1 MASDYLLEIEGIKGE
16 STDSKHPNSIE
27 IESFSW
33 GATQP
38 GAHAGGGGGGAGKVV
53 FQDIHFVSQLS
64 SASPELFLA
73 CATGQHIKKAILFVR
88 KAGKEQQEYYKVTLE
103 DILVSSYQQAG
114 DATNDAGASVPV
126 DQFSLNFTRIGLDY
140 KVQKAD
146 GSLDRSVQA
155 GYDLKAN
162 KKI

>member
-1 MASDYLLEIEGIKGE
+1 M
-16 STDSKHPNSIE
+16 
-27 IESFSW
+27 
-33 GATQP
+33 
-38 GAHAGGGGGGAGKVV
+38 
-53 FQDIHFVSQLS
+53 
-64 SASPELFLA
+64 
-73 CATGQHIKKAILFVR
+73 
-88 KAGKEQQEYYKVTLE
+88 
-103 DILVSSYQQAG
+103 SSYQQAG